1 MSSRDAIYNGSR
13 DDSTRG
19 AQTATF
25 HNIPSNPTYNLDR
38 FVGDNDR
45 SVPTPSKCGL
55 TEAKAIAQSEASAS
69 AAIDAFNKQFSSA
82 NRPPHQ

>member
-1 MSSRDAIYNGSR
+1 MSSRDAVYNGSR

-38 FVGDNDR
+38 FVSGNDR
-45 SVPTPSKCGL
+45 SVPTPSSCGP
-55 TEAKAIAQSEASAS
+55 TEAKAIAQSEARAS
-69 AAIDAFNKQFSSA
+69 ATIDAFNQQFSSA

>member
-1 MSSRDAIYNGSR
+1 MRLCR

-45 SVPTPSKCGL
+45 SVLTPPSRDS
-55 TEAKAIAQSEASAS
+55 TETEAIAQSEARAS
-69 AAIDAFNKQFSSA
+69 TAIDAFNQQFSSI
-82 NRPPHQ
+82 NKLPHQ

>member
-1 MSSRDAIYNGSR
+1 MSSRDAVYNSSR

-38 FVGDNDR
+38 FVGGNDR
-45 SVPTPSKCGL
+45 SVPTPLNCSP
-55 TEAKAIAQSEASAS
+55 TEAIAQSEGRAS
-69 AAIDAFNKQFSSA
+69 AAIDAFNQQFSSA

>member
-25 HNIPSNPTYNLDR
+25 HSIPSNPTYNLDR
-38 FVGDNDR
+38 FVGGNDR
-45 SVPTPSKCGL
+45 SVLTLPNSNP
-55 TEAKAIAQSEASAS
+55 TEAKAIAQSEARAS
-69 AAIDAFNKQFSSA
+69 AAIDAFEQQFSSTS
-82 NRPPHQ
+82 RPPHQ